1 MPKLVDHDAQRAALL
16 DGAFEIMAR
25 CGVDAVG
32 MREIAEELGISTGM
46 LYHYFPSKEA
56 LFEQIFRR
64 QCRRDL
70 AAAGSK
76 ASGPLAVRLSTLQ
89 EYVLRKREHFT
100 NQALVTSDVLRK
112 HPRGSIH
119 LLLKDLAANYRKGL
133 ATFLEVPLEVAEL
146 VSSAVDGLVL
156 HHLADPKRVDLE
168 AELRLLGE
176 MIMAHQASK
185 ARGRRRRERVQSS
198 SRRTRRYGARGKT
211 L

>member
-1 MPKLVDHDAQRAALL
+1 MPKIVDHDAQRATLL

-32 MREIAEELGISTGM
+32 MREIADELGISTGM

-70 AAAGSK
+70 SAGESK
-76 ASGPLAVRLSTLQ
+76 ASGPLAARLSALQ
-89 EYVLRKREHFT
+89 QYVLREREHFT
-100 NQALVTSDVLRK
+100 NQALVTFDVLRK
-112 HPRGSIH
+112 QPKGSIH

-133 ATFLEVPLEVAEL
+133 ATLLEVPLEVAEL
-146 VSSAVDGLVL
+146 ISSAVDGLVL
-156 HHLADPKRVDLE
+156 HHLADPKGVDLE

-176 MIMAHQASK
+176 LLAAHQASK
-185 ARGRRRRERVQSS
+185 ARGRRRRERVRSS
-198 SRRTRRYGARGKT
+198 SGRTRRYGARSKAP
-211 L
+211 